1 MKKLLKKSLAI
12 ILVSTLL
19 LTALLITASAETSAE
34 GTAFPEP
41 VYTMNATIGAK
52 WYFGND
58 RNTPFTRQGHNG
70 FYAMYSTDVNQGKN
84 FPVEDAKLC
93 EYDSSD
99 YYWKIPNGSGGFV
112 NNFKIASSEAGYG
125 SSNVFTKAVHLATG
139 YSAVI
144 KWVAPKGGE
153 YFVEQWWRGDDGGIF
168 TANNDGV
175 IVAIYKGTENI
186 FYHDET
192 NKVSGQT
199 SQITTFEK
207 TKADGLV
214 TLNAG
219 DALYFVSDPKDTGY
233 SNSWT
238 KDAPWTQISIE
249 YRGNTKKST
258 ASSTATY
265 SSTNLGTTYSFG
277 ANSDS
282 TVNGQGGNGFYAMYS
297 MAVNKGD
304 KFPLDSLYYCK
315 PTGDQNY
322 LGIPLWQ
329 QDANGNTI
337 YVSNFQIGSGGHF
350 NNANNKS
357 AIRLANGYS
366 AVIKWVA
373 PRTGDYSVKAQ
384 WKGDG
389 YGRITVNNDG
399 TTVGVYTDE
408 KNLYSMSTVDRVTG
422 SDGVIPTY
430 NSDGTVFLKAGQ
442 ALYFVA
448 DPETIGYNSSTVY
461 DSPFVDIDIT
471 FESLLK
477 GDVKTDEVVDVT
489 DLVRLKKLIAN
500 EIANQNEYADINSD
514 ELYNSNDLTALRK
527 ILLGL

>member
-1 MKKLLKKSLAI
+1 MKKLLKKALAI

-41 VYTMNATIGAK
+41 VYTMGATIGAK

-58 RNTPFTRQGHNG
+58 RNTPFTQQGHNG
-70 FYAMYSTDVNQGKN
+70 FYAMYSTAVNQGKN

-304 KFPLDSLYYCK
+304 SRVVCRPHRIRLV
-315 PTGDQNY
+315 GAAAAVHAQRGHN
-322 LGIPLWQ
+322 WQ
-329 QDANGNTI
+329 R
-337 YVSNFQIGSGGHF
+337 
-350 NNANNKS
+350 
-357 AIRLANGYS
+357 AIREILCRPRISEPCY
-366 AVIKWVA
+366 A
-373 PRTGDYSVKAQ
+373 PV
-384 WKGDG
+384 
-389 YGRITVNNDG
+389 
-399 TTVGVYTDE
+399 
-408 KNLYSMSTVDRVTG
+408 
-422 SDGVIPTY
+422 
-430 NSDGTVFLKAGQ
+430 
-442 ALYFVA
+442 
-448 DPETIGYNSSTVY
+448 
-461 DSPFVDIDIT
+461 
-471 FESLLK
+471 
-477 GDVKTDEVVDVT
+477 
-489 DLVRLKKLIAN
+489 
-500 EIANQNEYADINSD
+500 
-514 ELYNSNDLTALRK
+514 
-527 ILLGL
+527 